1 MPAKSR
7 ILMLI
12 TRLVYAA
19 YAALAVYSSFEAQK
33 IFKGKQTDVQDGE
46 YYYCHGAS
54 GESSCRMPVSMCLL
68 SGDLSDIAEHCE
80 GTGLIKNIVPVSAA
94 LSVAAVLIYCLM
106 DLIVR
111 CKLSRAQKKAK
122 YVSAGVAGG
131 FGAALAFL
139 LFQSMWNLFTVAF
152 LCD

>member
-54 GESSCRMPVSMCLL
+54 GESSCRMPMRLPLL
-68 SGDLSDIAEHCE
+68 TVFFPLWQVVAQAPLRARERAVYRLAQLGVGLSSVPGAWAAERNTRSRLRCDCSQ
-80 GTGLIKNIVPVSAA
+80 PV
-94 LSVAAVLIYCLM
+94 LGGC
-106 DLIVR
+106 
-111 CKLSRAQKKAK
+111 
-122 YVSAGVAGG
+122 GAGG
-131 FGAALAFL
+131 LGG
-139 LFQSMWNLFTVAF
+139 
-152 LCD
+152 